1 MASSR
6 RLAEA
11 RRTGSLAAQRA
22 RVRLGLREERRVEI
36 FDVIEADGTWLMFQP
51 LDRLY
56 GFYRRVGEVTGI
68 AINAQHPPSLQR
80 YTAAHELG
88 HHVLGHGFSLDE
100 VHNVDGARGIEESA
114 DFDNALAARSSLD
127 VGDPT
132 EEAAAQAFAATF
144 LMPIQVFNRVLLDL
158 HFDRD
163 RPALGAEDVYR
174 LSLEFGTSYEATV
187 TQLAVLDKITW
198 SHARGLR
205 LPPIRIKT
213 ALAGQRP
220 ENSRADVWLI
230 EETVGERRLQLR
242 VADEVVV
249 RLGEIPSSGYGWELD
264 TDRLGP
270 LKLLDKRFVAG
281 DDDDPA
287 LYGAAARREIHLR
300 ATAPG
305 DTMLRL
311 ALTRPWADDPP
322 LQTVAVNLTVVESP
336 TGDSP
341 QGLVRSQQ
349 LQRISA

>member
-1 MASSR
+1 
-6 RLAEA
+6 LQEA
-11 RRTGSLAAQRA
+11 
-22 RVRLGLREERRVEI
+22 RRVEI
-36 FDVIEADGTWLMFQP
+36 FDVIEANGTWLMFQP

-56 GFYRRVGEVTGI
+56 GVYRRVGEVTGI

-100 VHNVDGARGIEESA
+100 VHNVDGARGIEESE
-114 DFDNALAARSSLD
+114 DFDNALAARSSVD

-144 LMPIQVFNRVLLDL
+144 LMPIQAFNRVLLDL

-163 RPALGAEDVYR
+163 RPALEPEDVYR

-198 SHARGLR
+198 PQARGLR

-213 ALAGQRP
+213 ALAGQP
-220 ENSRADVWLI
+220 LENSRADVWLI
-230 EETVGERRLQLR
+230 EETVGERRLPLR
-242 VADEVVV
+242 VADEVIV
-249 RLGEIPSSGYGWELD
+249 RLEEIPSSGYGWELD
-264 TDRLGP
+264 TERLGP
-270 LKLLDKRFVAG
+270 LELLDRRVVAG
-281 DDDDPA
+281 DDDPD

-305 DTMLRL
+305 DAMLRL
-311 ALTRPWADDPP
+311 ALARPWEDDPP
-322 LQTVAVNLTVVESP
+322 LQTVAVNVIVAESP
-336 TGDSP
+336 TGDAP

-349 LQRISA
+349 LQRMSA